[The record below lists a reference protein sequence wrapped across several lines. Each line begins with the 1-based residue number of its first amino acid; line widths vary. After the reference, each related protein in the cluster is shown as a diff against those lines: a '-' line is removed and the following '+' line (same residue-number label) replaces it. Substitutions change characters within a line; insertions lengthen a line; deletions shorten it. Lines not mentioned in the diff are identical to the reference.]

1 MSTTRGRPPF
11 SRPLLEHRFGREL
24 VFADFYR
31 SGRSNPLYARRRVEQ
46 GLENV
51 VRVLSNGKTFPLP
64 TVFSRV
70 ECHPARPYHDAPVD
84 GWYLLGGFDLQGHAH
99 KLLLQV
105 PEQTGGMGGR
115 FYPGEKT
122 LRLFGREI
130 HTSTLYHEAGHGL
143 YYYLFQQPDRLAL
156 CKAFFEVSEHLLKK
170 LKFGSRD
177 LHDAMENLG
186 MTWYGGVTSNPP
198 KQYDHLYL
206 DPDLVLQVIS
216 RKELNPEEA
225 EALKKE
231 GIKPRIIDQ
240 FSVLRK
246 DPKEAFA
253 ESFVFYMRSRM
264 LDGTGIPTR
273 SIDEGGRAWYATVK
287 RIIEDAV
294 ERSLV

>member
-1 MSTTRGRPPF
+1 
-11 SRPLLEHRFGREL
+11 
-24 VFADFYR
+24 
-31 SGRSNPLYARRRVEQ
+31 
-46 GLENV
+46 
-51 VRVLSNGKTFPLP
+51 
-64 TVFSRV
+64 
-70 ECHPARPYHDAPVD
+70 
-84 GWYLLGGFDLQGHAH
+84 
-99 KLLLQV
+99 
-105 PEQTGGMGGR
+105 
-115 FYPGEKT
+115 
-122 LRLFGREI
+122 
-130 HTSTLYHEAGHGL
+130 
-143 YYYLFQQPDRLAL
+143 
-156 CKAFFEVSEHLLKK
+156 
-170 LKFGSRD
+170 
-177 LHDAMENLG
+177 
-186 MTWYGGVTSNPP
+186 
-198 KQYDHLYL
+198 
-206 DPDLVLQVIS
+206 VLQVIS